1 MDFLN
6 QYNWFAVGLV
16 IAVLLLLFW
25 HFLDKSFQRDL
36 SDDDL
41 DDLGYLEAIGGDFE

>member
-1 MDFLN
+1 MDFI
-6 QYNWFAVGLV
+6 YHFNWFAVGLV

-36 SDDDL
+36 SNDE
-41 DDLGYLEAIGGDFE
+41 DDLGYLEALGGDFE